1 MDLFKQLE
9 YRGMVKDVSD
19 LELAKQLLNEQK
31 IKFYV
36 GYDPT
41 GESLTVGHLVQI
53 VRMLYLQKH
62 GHTPVVLIGGGT
74 GLIGDPRETSERSL
88 LTLEKSLENAKK
100 IENQIRGLI
109 KGNVE
114 FVNNYEWLSKINL
127 ISFLRDY
134 GKHFSVSYMLHKD
147 TVQKRLESG
156 ISYTEFSYM
165 ILQSIDWLNL
175 YQNRDVKIQFG
186 GSDQWGNLTSGLELI
201 RRVLGKNDAVGLSS
215 PLLLKADGTKFGK
228 SESGALWLDK
238 ELTSPYELYQY
249 FLNSS
254 DTDIEQFLKLLTLI
268 EQDEIETILE
278 THREKPELRHAQKVL
293 AKAVVELVH
302 GKEELETALQ
312 VTDALFS
319 GEFDGLTKSAY
330 KTLESVINVVHF
342 NGENLIELVVKSGLA
357 SSNREAREFISNG
370 AISIQGEKITDSMY
384 NVVETSKAFDSYAI
398 IRRGK
403 KNTHSSYFKYS
414 DGYNLI

>member
-88 LTLEKSLENAKK
+88 LTLERSLENAKK

-357 SSNREAREFISNG
+357 SSNREAREFISNS

-384 NVVETSKAFDSYAI
+384 NVGETSKAFDTYAI

-403 KNTHSSYFKYS
+403 KKYA
-414 DGYNLI
+414 LIVF

>member
-114 FVNNYEWLSKINL
+114 FVNNYEWLSKISL

-403 KNTHSSYFKYS
+403 KKYA
-414 DGYNLI
+414 LIVF

>member
-114 FVNNYEWLSKINL
+114 FVNNYEWLSKISL

-330 KTLESVINVVHF
+330 KILESVINVVHF

-403 KNTHSSYFKYS
+403 KKYA
-414 DGYNLI
+414 LIVF

>member
-127 ISFLRDY
+127 ISF
-134 GKHFSVSYMLHKD
+134 F
-147 TVQKRLESG
+147 KRL
-156 ISYTEFSYM
+156 
-165 ILQSIDWLNL
+165 W
-175 YQNRDVKIQFG
+175 
-186 GSDQWGNLTSGLELI
+186 
-201 RRVLGKNDAVGLSS
+201 
-215 PLLLKADGTKFGK
+215 
-228 SESGALWLDK
+228 
-238 ELTSPYELYQY
+238 
-249 FLNSS
+249 
-254 DTDIEQFLKLLTLI
+254 
-268 EQDEIETILE
+268 
-278 THREKPELRHAQKVL
+278 
-293 AKAVVELVH
+293 
-302 GKEELETALQ
+302 
-312 VTDALFS
+312 
-319 GEFDGLTKSAY
+319 
-330 KTLESVINVVHF
+330 KTF
-342 NGENLIELVVKSGLA
+342 
-357 SSNREAREFISNG
+357 
-370 AISIQGEKITDSMY
+370 
-384 NVVETSKAFDSYAI
+384 
-398 IRRGK
+398 
-403 KNTHSSYFKYS
+403 
-414 DGYNLI
+414 